1 MADQAANNKRIAKN
15 TIALYFRMI
24 LSTLVSLYTSRVVLQ
39 ALGVDDYGLYG
50 VVGGIVTMVSFLKA
64 TMSGA
69 TSRFLTFSLGKG
81 DQKDLEE
88 TFNTALIIHFGI
100 ALVILVLAET
110 AGLWFLEN
118 KLSVPEGRMT
128 AARWVYQFSVLS
140 MMVTVTQVPYN
151 ASIISHERMQVY
163 AYVELLYVVLKLLVV
178 YLLALSKMDRLI
190 FYAALIFSVNLL
202 IALIYRVYCIRH
214 FSECH
219 FKFIWKKEK
228 IQPMLTFSGWDL
240 YGNMAYT
247 FKQQGINMLINMFHG
262 VAFNAASSVANSING
277 VISNLSANVIQ
288 AFRPQIVKS
297 YASEDIKRME
307 NLMYNSIK
315 FSLLLFMLVTVPIIL
330 ETNTI
335 LTLWLKVVPV
345 GAVGFCRVL
354 CIVCLLSLVNRV
366 LNIGIAATGDMK
378 RVSLI
383 TGSIHLLCLPIIYV
397 LFKFPK
403 ATGGGPIWAYFMA
416 ALTMLL
422 VDISNMVILKKQIP
436 PIHIRQC
443 LKGIFQALAIGVFS
457 ALPIIPI
464 WLTMNQGWVRLIC
477 VCMVYAITL
486 CAVIYF
492 FGLTRSQRLMVVGY
506 IRKKLKH

>member
-1 MADQAANNKRIAKN
+1 MADLAANNKRIAKN

-39 ALGVDDYGLYG
+39 TLGVDDYGLYG

-69 TSRFLTFSLGKG
+69 TSPFLTFSLGKG
-81 DQKDLEE
+81 VQKDLDE
-88 TFNTALIIHFGI
+88 TFSTALIIHIGI
-100 ALVILVLAET
+100 ALIILILAET
-110 AGLWFLEN
+110 VGLWFLEN

-140 MMVTVTQVPYN
+140 MMGTVTQVPYN

-178 YLLALSKMDRLI
+178 YLLVLSKMDRLI
-190 FYAALIFSVNLL
+190 FYAALIFIVNLL
-202 IALIYRVYCIRH
+202 VAFIYRVYCVKK
-214 FSECH
+214 FNECH
-219 FKFIWKKEK
+219 FRFVWKKEK
-228 IQPMLTFSGWDL
+228 IIPMLSFSGWDL

-277 VISNLSANVIQ
+277 VISELSANVIQ

-297 YASEDIKRME
+297 YASDDIKRME

-315 FSLLLFMLVTVPIIL
+315 FSLLLFMLVTVPIIF

-335 LTLWLKVVPV
+335 LTLWLKVVPI

-354 CIVCLLSLVNRV
+354 CVVCLLNLVNRV
-366 LNIGIAATGDMK
+366 LGIGIAATGNMK
-378 RVSLI
+378 RISLI
-383 TGSIHLLCLPIIYV
+383 TGTIHLLCLPAIYI
-397 LFKFPK
+397 LFKFPDN
-403 ATGGGPIWAYFMA
+403 TGGGPIWAYFMA

-422 VDISNMVILKKQIP
+422 VDISNMMILKKQIP
-436 PIHIRQC
+436 PIHLRQY
-443 LKGIFQALAIGVFS
+443 LKGIFQAVALGVLS
-457 ALPIIPI
+457 AVSIIPI
-464 WLTMNQGWVRLIC
+464 WFTMNQGWVRLVC
-477 VCMVYAITL
+477 VCVVYAITL
-486 CAVIYF
+486 CVVTYF
-492 FGLTRSQRLMVVGY
+492 IGLTRSQRLMVVEF
-506 IRKKLKH
+506 IRRKLKH